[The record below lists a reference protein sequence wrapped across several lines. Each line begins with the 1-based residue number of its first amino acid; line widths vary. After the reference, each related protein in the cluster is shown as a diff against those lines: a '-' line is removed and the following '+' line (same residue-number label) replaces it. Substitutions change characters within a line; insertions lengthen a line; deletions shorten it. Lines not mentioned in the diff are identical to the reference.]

1 MSGKKD
7 TIRPGSKDVIFRKP
21 ENNNSGSSQ
30 ININE
35 SELNAASRSIADR
48 KAMNEDVM
56 VLVPE
61 LKQAEN
67 IIISSIISPNDYS
80 KKELL
85 SDYDNFLNLPE
96 DIVGGIRDIID
107 TNILRYKLTDELS
120 DVVKTCL
127 FDDGAYPEL
136 ILPRSKISEIITSD
150 ADLTLKSKKDLESF
164 TIDSYTDKLEKVGYV
179 SLKDTNKVKIDTEEF
194 SLNDLNV
201 TTISNPAVLLI
212 PEIYDESRQKIMSRD
227 LYLAGDRVKDIESID
242 VDVLSTYDNYK
253 RRKKERYISI
263 TRDTKIKTD
272 DVPFRFKVSSRSILP
287 IYTDDVKKHLGYLLI
302 ADEMNRPI
310 TRKVEDEEL
319 YNLYKSNS
327 DGGVLKGVL
336 NNASKSL
343 DKSKDSSVII
353 SNMIEI
359 AGRILMSSID
369 DAVSN
374 SIYKNTH
381 NAEYE
386 NSLLKIMLARAL
398 EEKQTKLIFVPAE
411 YVSYIAFDY
420 RKNGTGKTIIEDITL
435 LASFKAMLLLSQIY
449 ATVTTNI
456 PVNDVIVDID
466 EKDPEPIKTKEILEQ
481 VILNGGRNRLAAWG
495 ETSIEK
501 FGSWIQNSGTRI
513 TWNHKTFP
521 DTKITMDKKNTEV
534 SYTPNTEVMDNISS
548 YMLRHLGLSPTIID
562 DANQAEFASV
572 AMINNAISNK
582 INNERQDILNDGMS
596 DKLRKLIKSDNQAF
610 DLVKNLVD
618 LNKTKIL
625 SSINSDLEDDKKL
638 TDLSDG
644 LIIQITLDVIEGM
657 KVRVPRAESKDKDD
671 LREKFLTYK
680 ETTNEII
687 DSMMSSSY
695 LDDVASELGIS
706 KDNIVGNIKLIALV
720 DWCEEHNYARGLVK
734 LIDMTDKVDLKA
746 LISRITDK
754 DKNLLALAKS
764 LGIAKGKILEKLKP
778 EEEPIVN
785 ENADTIETTE
795 ELDED
800 GNPIEP
806 ESNNEGDEEV
816 VETPS
821 EEGTNPPEDVVEDEV
836 GSEEPVE
843 TTEKVDNVETPETTE
858 ETK

>member
-7 TIRPGSKDVIFRKP
+7 IIRPGSKDVIFRKP
-21 ENNNSGSSQ
+21 TNNNSGSSQ

-35 SELNAASRSIADR
+35 SELDAASRSIADR

-150 ADLTLKSKKDLESF
+150 ADLTLTNKKDLESF
-164 TIDSYTDKLEKVGYV
+164 TIKSYTDKLEKVGYV
-179 SLKDTNKVKIDTEEF
+179 SLKDTNKVKIDTEEY
-194 SLNDLNV
+194 SLLDLNV

-212 PEIYDESRQKIMSRD
+212 PEIYDEGRQKIMNRD
-227 LYLAGDRVKDIESID
+227 LYLSTDRVKDIESID
-242 VDVLSTYDNYK
+242 INVLSTYDNYK

-272 DVPFRFKVSSRSILP
+272 DVPFRFKVSSRAILP
-287 IYTDDVKKHLGYLLI
+287 IYTDDVKKHLGYFLI

-319 YNLYKSNS
+319 YSLYKSNS

-343 DKSKDSSVII
+343 DKNKDSSVII

-449 ATVTTNI
+449 ASVTSNI

-466 EKDPEPIKTKEILEQ
+466 EKDPEPFKTKEMLEQ
-481 VILNGGRNRLAAWG
+481 VILNGGRNRLAWG
-495 ETSIEK
+495 ETSIER

-521 DTKITMDKKNTEV
+521 DTKISMEKKNTEV
-534 SYTPNTEVMDNISS
+534 SYTPNTEVMDNISG

-610 DLVKNLVD
+610 ELVKKLVD
-618 LNKTKIL
+618 TNKTKIL
-625 SSINSDLEDDKKL
+625 STINNDVEDEKKL

-644 LIIQITLDVIEGM
+644 LIIQIALDIIEGM
-657 KVRVPRAESKDKDD
+657 KVRVPRAESKDKDE
-671 LREKFLTYK
+671 LREKFLKYK
-680 ETTNEII
+680 ETIGEVI
-687 DSMMSSSY
+687 DSMMTSSY
-695 LDDVASELGIS
+695 LDDVVTELGIS
-706 KDNIVGNIKLIALV
+706 KENIVGNIKLIALV
-720 DWCEEHNYARGLVK
+720 DWCEEHNYARGLIK
-734 LIDMTDKVDLKA
+734 LIDMTDKVDLKS

-754 DKNLLALAKS
+754 DKNLISLAKS

-778 EEEPIVN
+778 EEEPPVDEIT
-785 ENADTIETTE
+785 DTTGTTE
-795 ELDED
+795 ELDEN

-806 ESNNEGDEEV
+806 EVIENTEETELGTTEPEEVLEGETPTEAPVEEIKPTEV
-816 VETPS
+816 VENI
-821 EEGTNPPEDVVEDEV
+821 EET
-836 GSEEPVE
+836 
-843 TTEKVDNVETPETTE
+843 ETPEE
-858 ETK
+858 IK